1 MVVVK
6 DAQLDENC
14 SPMQGSG
21 YYISCNNNGEFYRKG
36 SGCCNQDGTCEED
49 SGMFGEV
56 LFLASGDGYRSLP
69 YNNSLDCNFCGSV
82 YGCVCACVHTCIC
95 TFSVFAFVCG
105 AEEKLNRGHSGT
117 HSRLLSVNTR

>member
-82 YGCVCACVHTCIC
+82 YGCVCVCVY
-95 TFSVFAFVCG
+95 VLVYV
-105 AEEKLNRGHSGT
+105 
-117 HSRLLSVNTR
+117 HSRYSHLFVEQRKS